1 MSVERDRGGHGWI
14 ARWREHCRQRS
25 RKFAL
30 KGDAEA
36 FEREVK
42 RRQQLGP
49 PAVRRLTARGGPA
62 LDRWIEQRWG
72 PERA

>member
-1 MSVERDRGGHGWI
+1 MSVERDRHGKGWI
-14 ARWREHCRQRS
+14 ARWREQGRQRS

-42 RRQQLGP
+42 RRRQLGP
-49 PAVRRLTARGGPA
+49 LAV
-62 LDRWIEQRWG
+62 Q
-72 PERA
+72 